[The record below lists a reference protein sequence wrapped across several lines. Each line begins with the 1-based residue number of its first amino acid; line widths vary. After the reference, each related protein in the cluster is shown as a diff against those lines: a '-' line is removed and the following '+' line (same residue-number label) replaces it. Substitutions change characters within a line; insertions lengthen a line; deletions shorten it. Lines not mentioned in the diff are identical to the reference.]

1 MTSFMCLR
9 CSTTLSEN
17 SERCPNCGNP
27 LKLSKGYIGNT
38 ENSVTEPVALRP
50 SWRAKNRIRTTRRF
64 VRRKRKVW
72 LWLIVIL
79 LVLTIGQGR
88 ARTPLEVWQSTRALG
103 NTAVQAVFPD
113 NVLKKNLIDR
123 PKNVELD
130 CPKVSKSNLQPLG
143 IMNSDQSSCEYK
155 ADLKWLIDHT
165 TFQGL
170 TNYRICTQQWDALY
184 GMSQSDPKKVSKG
197 KGATQTLC
205 SLNLQA
211 AFVREIA

>member
-1 MTSFMCLR
+1 MEEPKILNKPSEESMREVLR
-9 CSTTLSEN
+9 EAKARKVRRKIGLS
-17 SERCPNCGNP
+17 SEKKVRSGKFWWNP
-27 LKLSKGYIGNT
+27 Y
-38 ENSVTEPVALRP
+38 R
-50 SWRAKNRIRTTRRF
+50 RARHRVRTTRRF

-79 LVLTIGQGR
+79 LVVTIGQGR

-123 PKNVELD
+123 PKSVELN
-130 CPKVSKSNLQPLG
+130 CPTVSKSKLHSLG
-143 IMNSDQSSCEYK
+143 IMNSDSNSCEYK

-184 GMSQSDPKKVSKG
+184 GMSQADPKKVSKG

-211 AFVREIA
+211 AFVGAIA